1 MMLMRYVMAIAI
13 LVVGPVAVAVWSQ
26 FSTHSE
32 IKAVALG
39 SLDDYQGC
47 GMSGSVTSE
56 ADSRYWLNQRKNRYL
71 APDFAPFVTMKTLLS
86 TKSNGKPGGLS
97 EDSGVTIEGYVGE
110 VKKGGGESTN
120 CSPQDP
126 LTGKNTDEHI
136 FLFRTLAEAKRFK
149 STRDKTNAVVI
160 ETTPRVKELA
170 ARNGFNW
177 YLPALK
183 SIALKKVRVKGW
195 LLRDAEHVENSFVD
209 GARGGPMEVHRGTIW
224 EVHPVTSITILN

>member
-1 MMLMRYVMAIAI
+1 MAITI
-13 LVVGPVAVAVWSQ
+13 LVIGPTAFAVWNQ

-32 IKAVALG
+32 IKAVAIG
-39 SLDDYQGC
+39 SLDSYQGC
-47 GMSGSVTSE
+47 GMSGSVTSSQ
-56 ADSRYWLNQRKNRYL
+56 DSRYWPNQRKNRYL
-71 APDFAPFVTMKTLLS
+71 APDFAPFITMKTLLS
-86 TKSNGKPGGLS
+86 TKSDGTPGGHN

-120 CSPQDP
+120 CSPAEP

-136 FLFRTLAEAKRFK
+136 FLFRTLADAKHFRA
-149 STRDKTNAVVI
+149 TRDKSKAVVI

-183 SIALKKVRVKGW
+183 GIELKKIRVKGW
-195 LLRDAEHVENSFVD
+195 LFRDEEHVENSYVD

>member
-1 MMLMRYVMAIAI
+1 MEMMRHLMAITI
-13 LVVGPVAVAVWSQ
+13 LVVGPTAFAVWNQ

-56 ADSRYWLNQRKNRYL
+56 TDSKYWLNQRKNRYL

-86 TKSNGKPGGLS
+86 TKSNGKPGGLND
-97 EDSGVTIEGYVGE
+97 DSGVTIEGYVGE

-120 CSPQDP
+120 CSSKAT

-136 FLFRTLAEAKRFK
+136 YLFRTLAEAKRFK
-149 STRDKTNAVVI
+149 KTRDKTNAVVV

-183 SIALKKVRVKGW
+183 GIELKKVRVKGW
-195 LLRDAEHVENSFVD
+195 LLRDDEHVENSYVD
-209 GARGGPMEVHRGTIW
+209 GARGGSKEVHRGTIW

>member
-1 MMLMRYVMAIAI
+1 MAITI
-13 LVVGPVAVAVWSQ
+13 LVVGPTAFALWNQ

-32 IKAVALG
+32 IKAVAIG
-39 SLDDYQGC
+39 SLDSYQGC
-47 GMSGSVTSE
+47 GMSGSVTSSQ
-56 ADSRYWLNQRKNRYL
+56 DSRYWPNQRKNRYL
-71 APDFAPFVTMKTLLS
+71 APDFAPFITMKTLLS
-86 TKSNGKPGGLS
+86 TKWDGKPGGLN
-97 EDSGVTIEGYVGE
+97 EDSGVTVEGYVGE

-120 CSPQDP
+120 CSPAEP

-136 FLFRTLAEAKRFK
+136 FLFRTLADAKYFRA
-149 STRDKTNAVVI
+149 TRDKSKAVVI

-183 SIALKKVRVKGW
+183 KIELKKIRVKGW
-195 LLRDAEHVENSFVD
+195 LFRDEEHVENSYVD